1 MMTTHTMTK
10 AKEARYCAVNLDV
23 WVKKPGPMA
32 DVAIRKAAP
41 NSTDMLGLTAGWL
54 GFVLLISTSN

>member
-1 MMTTHTMTK
+1 MAHRMIIIRG
-10 AKEARYCAVNLDV
+10 APYWAVKVEV
-23 WVKKPGPMA
+23 WVRKPGPMA